1 MVNTTLLVMAKDEIL
16 GMKEIMPR
24 ISREWVQQILVVDG
38 QSSDGTA
45 EWARDNGYEVYVQKE
60 PGFRAAYTEVWPM
73 IRGDYVITFSPDG
86 NSIPEKIQELVKKL
100 DEGDDMV
107 IVSRYLNDA
116 ESQDDT
122 MLSAFGNWLF
132 TKTINLLNGGRYTD
146 AMGIFRA
153 YDIRLKDKLELD
165 KAALYRMPE
174 KVCGVTA
181 KLSWEPLLSGRAA
194 RARLRVSEIEGSEP
208 PRIDGK
214 SRVFPSLWVQIKW
227 GVAYYLQ
234 IIIDSTRSLDRL
246 NKDT

>member
-1 MVNTTLLVMAKDEIL
+1 MVNTTLLVMAKNEIR

-60 PGFRAAYTEVWPM
+60 PGFRAAYAEAWPM

-86 NSIPEKIQELVKKL
+86 NSIPEKIQELVRKL

-122 MLSAFGNWLF
+122 VLSAFGNWVF
-132 TKTINLLNGGRYTD
+132 TKTINVLNGGQYTD

-153 YDIRLKDKLELD
+153 YDTRLKDKLELD

-174 KVCGVTA
+174 KICGVT

-214 SRVFPSLWVQIKW
+214 SRVFPSLWVQVRW
-227 GVAYYLQ
+227 GAAYYLQ
-234 IIIDSTRSLDRL
+234 IVVDSTRSLDWL
-246 NKDT
+246 NKET

>member
-1 MVNTTLLVMAKDEIL
+1 MVNTTLLVMAKDEIR

-38 QSSDGTA
+38 QSTDGTA
-45 EWARDNGYEVYVQKE
+45 EWARDNGYEVYVQRK
-60 PGFRAAYTEVWPM
+60 PGFRTAYAEVWPM

-86 NSIPEKIQELVKKL
+86 NSIPEKIEELVQKL

-122 MLSAFGNWLF
+122 MLSAFGNWFF
-132 TKTINLLNGGRYTD
+132 TKTINVLNGGRYTD

-153 YDIRLKDKLELD
+153 YDIRLKDTLELD
-165 KAALYRMPE
+165 KAEPYSLPE
-174 KVCGVTA
+174 KVFGVTR
-181 KLSWEPLLSGRAA
+181 LSWEPLLSARAA

-214 SRVFPSLWVQIKW
+214 SRVFPSLWVQLRW
-227 GVAYYLQ
+227 GAAYYLQ
-234 IIIDSTRSLDRL
+234 IIIDSTRRRG
-246 NKDT
+246 